1 MTDGAPPLDGVRVL
15 DLTAWQAGPVCAML
29 LGDYG
34 ADVIKIEAPQR
45 LDGWRG
51 AAGLMVD
58 KAYERNPLWNA
69 VNRSKRGHLARP
81 GVRRRAAAVPAP
93 RRRRRRR
100 RRELHAAGARQPR
113 LGYDVLRATNP
124 RIVVASLSGFGQ
136 TGPWRDYVAF
146 AFPTEEVSGL
156 AALDRRAG
164 RPAGPAGRSRSPT
177 RWSATMG
184 TLAIVAAL
192 ERRAATGEGDVID
205 LSQIEVLTTYLGRR
219 ARAGPGHRPRP
230 ASGAAT
236 SAPGCARTACTR
248 ASRPGSAVAIAVP
261 RRRRLAAAVRGDRT
275 ARPRRRRRRWRP
287 SPGARAQ
294 RARVDD
300 AVAAWTAT
308 RDGTADRGA
317 RCRPPAC
324 PPPSPPAPSELAA
337 DEQLWSRGFFRIL
350 ERPEVGA
357 HPFPGPI
364 VGLHATPAVIERPAP
379 SYGQHTDEVLR
390 DLLGL
395 GDDEIAALHA
405 AGVTSTEPLAQDWR

>member
-1 MTDGAPPLDGVRVL
+1 VTAAPPLTGVRVL

-29 LGDYG
+29 LGDFG

-69 VNRSKRGHLARP
+69 VNRSKRGISLDLASDE
-81 GVRRRAAAVPAP
+81 GRRLFLRLVEDADVVVENFTP
-93 RRRRRRR
+93 RV
-100 RRELHAAGARQPR
+100 LSNLG

-156 AALDRRAG
+156 AALTG
-164 RPAGPAGRSRSPT
+164 VPGGPPVLQGQSVTDAMVG
-177 RWSATMG
+177 TMG

-192 ERRAATGEGDVID
+192 ERRAASGEGDVID
-205 LSQIEVLTTYLGRR
+205 LSQIEVLTTYLGAELVQAQVTGRDPDRR
-219 ARAGPGHRPRP
+219 GNV
-230 ASGAAT
+230 
-236 SAPGCARTACTR
+236 
-248 ASRPGSAVAIAVP
+248 RPGLCPHDVYPCQPDGLCVAIAARDDDEWQRVCAAIERP
-261 RRRRLAAAVRGDRT
+261 DLAANGELSTVVGRQAYR
-275 ARPRRRRRRWRP
+275 
-287 SPGARAQ
+287 Q
-294 RARVDD
+294 EVDE

-308 RDGTADRGA
+308 RDGTAIEALLQAAGVPAAVAA
-317 RCRPPAC
+317 RSA
-324 PPPSPPAPSELAA
+324 ELAR
-337 DEQLWSRGFFRIL
+337 DEQLWSRGFFRLL
-350 ERPEVGA
+350 ERPEVGV

-379 SYGQHTDEVLR
+379 SYGQHTEEVLR

-405 AGVTSTEPLAQDWR
+405 AGVTSSEPLAQDWR

>member
-1 MTDGAPPLDGVRVL
+1 
-15 DLTAWQAGPVCAML
+15 ML
-29 LGDYG
+29 LGDFG

-69 VNRSKRGHLARP
+69 VNRSKRGISLDLASDE
-81 GVRRRAAAVPAP
+81 GRRLFLRLVADADVVVENFTP
-93 RRRRRRR
+93 RV
-100 RRELHAAGARQPR
+100 LGN
-113 LGYDVLRATNP
+113 LGIGYDVLRATNP

-156 AALDRRAG
+156 AALTGAPG
-164 RPAGPAGRSRSPT
+164 GPPVLQGQSVTDAMVG
-177 RWSATMG
+177 TMG

-205 LSQIEVLTTYLGRR
+205 LSQIEVLTTYLGAELVQAQVTGNDPERR
-219 ARAGPGHRPRP
+219 GNV
-230 ASGAAT
+230 
-236 SAPGCARTACTR
+236 
-248 ASRPGSAVAIAVP
+248 RPGLCPHDLYPCQPAGLWVAIAV
-261 RRRRLAAAVRGDRT
+261 RDDDEWQRLAAAIDRPDLAADAALAT
-275 ARPRRRRRRWRP
+275 VAGRE
-287 SPGARAQ
+287 AQ
-294 RARVDD
+294 RARVDE

-308 RDGTADRGA
+308 RDGTAIEATLQEAGV
-317 RCRPPAC
+317 PAAVA
-324 PPPSPPAPSELAA
+324 SRASELSA

>member
-1 MTDGAPPLDGVRVL
+1 MTAAPPLAGVRVL

-29 LGDYG
+29 LGDHG

-69 VNRSKRGHLARP
+69 VNRSKRGISLDLASDE
-81 GVRRRAAAVPAP
+81 GRRLFLRLVEEADVVVENFTP
-93 RRRRRRR
+93 RV
-100 RRELHAAGARQPR
+100 
-113 LGYDVLRATNP
+113 LGNLGIGDDVLRATNP
-124 RIVVASLSGFGQ
+124 RIIVASLSGFGQ

-156 AALDRRAG
+156 AALTGVPD
-164 RPAGPAGRSRSPT
+164 GPPVLQGQSVTDAMVG
-177 RWSATMG
+177 TMG

-192 ERRAATGEGDVID
+192 ERRAVTGEGDVID
-205 LSQIEVLTTYLGRR
+205 LSQIEVLTTYLGAELVQAQLTGNDPKRR
-219 ARAGPGHRPRP
+219 GNVRPGLCPHDLYPCRP
-230 ASGAAT
+230 AGLW
-236 SAPGCARTACTR
+236 
-248 ASRPGSAVAIAVP
+248 VAIAV
-261 RRRRLAAAVRGDRT
+261 RDDDEWRRLCAAIERDDLANDPELATVAGREANRG
-275 ARPRRRRRRWRP
+275 
-287 SPGARAQ
+287 
-294 RARVDD
+294 RVDE
-300 AVAAWTAT
+300 AVATWTT
-308 RDGTADRGA
+308 LRDGTAIEAQLQEAGVPAAVAA
-317 RCRPPAC
+317 RA
-324 PPPSPPAPSELAA
+324 SELSA

-364 VGLHATPAVIERPAP
+364 VGLHATPAAIERPAP
-379 SYGQHTDEVLR
+379 SYGQHTEEVLR

-395 GDDEIAALHA
+395 DADEIAALHA